1 MIRALRHPERPMR
14 PFIRPFIAFIRK
26 QSDSGFGV
34 WFPDLPDCHTTGE
47 TIAEAQQNAERTLAL
62 HCRHLRATG
71 APVPAPSYMHELFWG
86 RDLLDGLVVLI
97 APPQLA

>member
-1 MIRALRHPERPMR
+1 MR

-26 QSDSGFGV
+26 QSDAGFGV

-47 TIAEAQQNAERTLAL
+47 TIAEARENAERKLAL

-71 APVPAPSYMHELFWG
+71 APVPAASYMHELFWG

-97 APPQLA
+97 SPPQLA